1 MITQS
6 WPPRYGGPALH
17 MMGDPL
23 NNQHRNRLL
32 AVLTALMILAG
43 SVVLL
48 YPSAA
53 SWVSQYNQS
62 SIVAHGIPDT
72 RQSDAA
78 RNAKELA
85 LARQYNNELTSD
97 ALYKANTNTPSSE
110 QGKGLHD
117 LYEQAL
123 DAGSGLMAR
132 IQVPSINLDLP
143 IYHGTDDDTLLKGI
157 GHLEG
162 TSLPVGGKGTHAVLT
177 GHRGLAQAA
186 MFTDLDRVKQ
196 GDLFTVS
203 SFGQVLSYRVIRIQ
217 VVDPDQTRSLQAV
230 EGEDLVTL
238 VTCTPLGINT
248 QRIFVTGERV
258 TPTPQ
263 SAIAA
268 ASGTPDVPGAPW
280 WLFAL
285 GAVTAMD
292 VIWLKRSLQQS
303 DRGKHISMHA

>member
-1 MITQS
+1 M
-6 WPPRYGGPALH
+6 
-17 MMGDPL
+17 
-23 NNQHRNRLL
+23 
-32 AVLTALMILAG
+32 VLAG
-43 SVVLL
+43 AAILL

-62 SIVAHGIPDT
+62 SIVAHGVPDT
-72 RQSDAA
+72 RQSDAEK
-78 RNAKELA
+78 NAKALSLA
-85 LARQYNNELTSD
+85 HEYNEQLTSD
-97 ALYKANTNTPSSE
+97 ALYRANTNTPSSN
-110 QGKGLHD
+110 QGKDLHT

-123 DAGSGLMAR
+123 DAGNGLMAR
-132 IQVPSINLDLP
+132 VQIPSIGLDLP
-143 IYHGTDDDTLLKGI
+143 IYHGTADDTLLEGV

-177 GHRGLAQAA
+177 GHRGLAQAT
-186 MFTDLDRVKQ
+186 MFTNLDKVKD

-203 SFGQVLSYRVIRIQ
+203 TFGQVLTYRVTRIQ

-230 EGEDLVTL
+230 EGKDLVTL

-248 QRIFVTGERV
+248 QRIFVTGERI

-268 ASGTPDVPGAPW
+268 ATDTPDVPGVPW

-285 GAVTAMD
+285 LAVVAMD
-292 VIWLKRSLQQS
+292 LIWLKRALQQS
-303 DRGKHISMHA
+303 GRGKHIGKQIPADS